1 MGAGGLRTTTFCGGG
16 SGGGLSGLRLRMT
29 FPSVSDSPLSSSC
42 GSTGLSRRLMAEP
55 FSVSLI
61 CCFCPESFMGSMAL
75 LLAWPYDTVPW
86 VILLFSPLRLLPT
99 LEAELLREKLDLERD
114 LDLEME
120 RPLEIDLE
128 EAELDLEPDRDLERL
143 DENVLPGLPLGRDP
157 DLDRDLE

>member
-1 MGAGGLRTTTFCGGG
+1 
-16 SGGGLSGLRLRMT
+16 
-29 FPSVSDSPLSSSC
+29 
-42 GSTGLSRRLMAEP
+42 
-55 FSVSLI
+55 
-61 CCFCPESFMGSMAL
+61 MAL